1 MQGEKWAGR
10 QEGGGEEEAEK
21 PGNIT
26 VRGKKNTSVIYF
38 SNLSLSGGGGK
49 RKG

>member
-1 MQGEKWAGR
+1 MQGEEWAGR
-10 QEGGGEEEAEK
+10 QERGGEEEAEK
-21 PGNIT
+21 SGDVAI
-26 VRGKKNTSVIYF
+26 REKENTSVIYF